1 MVLIIMILKKSYNQ
15 SSILTARTTQFING
29 IINESANIANVF
41 SSYFES
47 VTESLDLFNCAPEP
61 YNQAKG
67 SVRRIIQKF
76 SHHFSIVKMKQN
88 FKILTNF
95 SFTQL
100 KIETLKKSTNEL
112 SKNKI
117 DEWLYSSKYF
127 EK

>member
-1 MVLIIMILKKSYNQ
+1 
-15 SSILTARTTQFING
+15 
-29 IINESANIANVF
+29 
-41 SSYFES
+41 
-47 VTESLDLFNCAPEP
+47 
-61 YNQAKG
+61 
-67 SVRRIIQKF
+67 
-76 SHHFSIVKMKQN
+76 MKQN

-100 KIETLKKSTNEL
+100 KIETVKKISNES